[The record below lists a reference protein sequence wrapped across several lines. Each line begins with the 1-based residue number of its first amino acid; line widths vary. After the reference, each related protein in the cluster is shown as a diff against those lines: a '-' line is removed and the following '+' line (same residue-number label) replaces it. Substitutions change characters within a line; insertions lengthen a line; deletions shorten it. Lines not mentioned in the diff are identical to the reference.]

1 MVIFYEPHRIN
12 QKYAIQPMSRTKA
25 EHDRERRKRRFVP
38 KGERRRRRFYAQEE
52 AAERGMMVHRA
63 HGHLAGMIPE

>member
-1 MVIFYEPHRIN
+1 
-12 QKYAIQPMSRTKA
+12 MSRTKA

-63 HGHLAGMIPE
+63 HGHLAGLIPE